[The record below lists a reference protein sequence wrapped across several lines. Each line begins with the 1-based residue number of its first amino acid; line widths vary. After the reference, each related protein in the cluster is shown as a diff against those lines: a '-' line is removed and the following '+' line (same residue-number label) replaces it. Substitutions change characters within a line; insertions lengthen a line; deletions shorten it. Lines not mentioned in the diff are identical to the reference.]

1 MSRRRRMNAAASRPA
16 IVRARARRR
25 RAQKELQ
32 ATAGFGA
39 DEDGLKRPWK
49 GSVHVFPPLDRVPAF
64 VLKVL
69 DELDAGR
76 VTRGALLAPFDL
88 TDSLAGPCPRSR
100 SSPRGRDRERPTT
113 IPIRRHHGQR
123 TGWRCT
129 SSASTSPLPAC
140 SPSSASGGTSCRQ
153 RVHRSADHGVDF
165 VAVAAGWSARPD
177 AETVPAWR
185 RDRLGPRCHVLRAMD
200 TGSVPLSPYGC
211 PMRFAVP
218 ISTPARRGPGCAD
231 HR

>member
-16 IVRARARRR
+16 IVRGPRSSET
-25 RAQKELQ
+25 AQKELQ
-32 ATAGFGA
+32 ATAWFGA

-76 VTRGALLAPFDL
+76 VTRAALLAPFDL
-88 TDSLAGPCPRSR
+88 TDRLAGPCPRSR
-100 SSPRGRDRERPTT
+100 SSPRGRDRERPATV
-113 IPIRRHHGQR
+113 PARRDRGDMDAGVQDGAVPFRHR
-123 TGWRCT
+123 RVRCR
-129 SSASTSPLPAC
+129 PARQVR
-140 SPSSASGGTSCRQ
+140 PVGTRPARQ
-153 RVHRSADHGVDF
+153 RVHGSADHGVDF

-185 RDRLGPRCHVLRAMD
+185 RDRLGPAVTFCGRWTPAASHCPRA
-200 TGSVPLSPYGC
+200 
-211 PMRFAVP
+211 AVP
-218 ISTPARRGPGCAD
+218 CAS
-231 HR
+231 RS